1 MSSSRMPF
9 RGPFF
14 DSYRLGVSLYRPGER
29 NWRQR
34 TIAGVSW
41 NGRERKA
48 YFFNPDGLALPLDP
62 HPWELPDLLAGRTV
76 RREFAMVFGAGL
88 FAMPDRQRNALAAA
102 NLAEWVTCWLVADDA
117 PYANDAATWA
127 AFVAVDL
134 EAERRATESAIAIGR
149 GLRRDIA
156 APADA
161 AQQVRESVE
170 ARRLYLQAEYTYEA
184 AEDLRIATWLRG
196 GDGAPPLLALMG
208 EAA

>member
-1 MSSSRMPF
+1 MKTLRMPS

-14 DSYRLGVSLYRPGER
+14 DSYRLGVSLYRPSER

-62 HPWELPDLLAGRTV
+62 HPWGLPDMLADRNV
-76 RREFAMVFGAGL
+76 RREFSTVLGVGL
-88 FAMPDRQRNALAAA
+88 FAMPDRQRNALTAAC
-102 NLAEWVTCWLVADDA
+102 LAEWMTLWLVADDA
-117 PYANDAATWA
+117 PYTNDPATWA
-127 AFVAVDL
+127 TFVAADL

-149 GLRRDIA
+149 SLRRDVA
-156 APADA
+156 APADDT
-161 AQQVRESVE
+161 QQVRESVE

-196 GDGAPPLLALMG
+196 GDGAPPSRALM
-208 EAA
+208 EVAA